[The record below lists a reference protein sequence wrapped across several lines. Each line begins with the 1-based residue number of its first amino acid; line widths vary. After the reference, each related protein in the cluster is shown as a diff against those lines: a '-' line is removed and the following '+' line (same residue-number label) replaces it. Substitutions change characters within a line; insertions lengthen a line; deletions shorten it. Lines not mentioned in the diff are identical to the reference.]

1 MKKSLNDINY
11 ELFRKMLAC
20 KKDSTQYM
28 EIRDELFALNQRMLT
43 IATRSYNNGN
53 YYDMD
58 DYRSEAAKGL
68 LKAIETFNPDNGNSF
83 YTYSLVC
90 MKSFINMYIRK
101 YKRYNDTTISVET
114 VISSSPDNDLKLE
127 DILGTVESEE
137 EMINEIMIKEIK
149 VFLPL
154 LPEKLRK
161 VLELRYFDERCMT
174 QLEIA
179 KEIGVSRSYVS
190 RLESQA
196 IDSLKEFMNMSQT
209 EEDT

>member
-1 MKKSLNDINY
+1 MKKSLNEINN
-11 ELFRKMLAC
+11 ELFRKMRDC
-20 KKDSTQYM
+20 KKDSPQYL
-28 EIRDELFALNQRMLT
+28 EIRDELFALNQRLLT

-53 YYDMD
+53 SYDFE
-58 DYRSEAAKGL
+58 DYRAEAAKGL
-68 LKAIETFNPDNGNSF
+68 LKAIETFNPDKGNTF
-83 YTYSLVC
+83 YTYAIVC
-90 MKSFINMYIRK
+90 MKSFVNMYIRK
-101 YKRYNDTTISVET
+101 YKRYNDMTISVET
-114 VISSSPDNDLKLE
+114 VISFSSDNDLTLE
-127 DILGTVESEE
+127 DILGTVEPEE

-154 LPEKLRK
+154 LSEKLRK

-196 IDSLKEFMNMSQT
+196 IDSLKELMNMSQT
-209 EEDT
+209 EEES